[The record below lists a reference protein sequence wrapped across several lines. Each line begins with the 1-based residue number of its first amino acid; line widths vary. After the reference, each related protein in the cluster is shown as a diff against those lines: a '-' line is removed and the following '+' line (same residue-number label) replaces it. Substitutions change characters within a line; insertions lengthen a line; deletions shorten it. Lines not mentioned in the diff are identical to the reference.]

1 MPVRNRVDAVLSPS
15 PARHRSAGSGN
26 LTSPTSTSS
35 GALGATN
42 ATPASPLLAKGASTP
57 DYRIAAGAAP
67 TSNPVASPS
76 AAARSV
82 LPRSSSSPPIK
93 YAPLFSD
100 DDGTST
106 TTRPAKPGLSASAA
120 NKSPLST
127 PDAPRRGFLGVNVT
141 LASIQSATSFTGSTM
156 TASVGL
162 APKDAGTVTT
172 ALSASQL
179 LAGNGEIPAI
189 QLAASPAGR
198 MMLSPNDDAA
208 GVGMA
213 QRNALSGSQI
223 NLKGA
228 AAVAGVTVPGLTPN
242 LSGGSLAR
250 SPSGQTRPSA
260 SHLPVPIKADDL
272 VAHLS
277 GHFLHTIMLD
287 VQSSDTSS
295 GGVQKRIIGATLKR
309 DFFKHRAF
317 RWYSTS
323 AAATKSGTGTNNA
336 KVAYDVVFKTSGVM
350 ERVGQTEFDPTFVIY
365 DESGDRDE
373 TAYKVGKL
381 LKQHRKELHVYY
393 LVGGIERFVRTYPW
407 FVDPRPAAVGKDG
420 DNSAAATIHELRSR
434 QAAILG
440 GRLLTPSL
448 ILHRDGREVLMSKRW
463 LADADPNLSSPSLD
477 AVSTVMSPKDSVA
490 ADDVASPSSPEP
502 PPGLND
508 ASNAVD
514 QSGENGLG
522 VGLSLA
528 EEKQLLD
535 NETMGN
541 AEQSTEGAEDMST
554 LLEDMSTLP
563 EDMSTLPE
571 DQPFLY
577 LSGIRGA
584 TEPHLKH
591 LKITHVLNITQHPH
605 PSSMPDVEYLKIPL
619 DDVPSARIDLHF
631 QQALDFINSARAMPN
646 GRCLVHCFAGVS
658 RSTSLVLA
666 YLMSAQ
672 GCTLAQAYHATF
684 RSRPVI
690 QPNEGFSK
698 KLQKLEKE
706 LRGTRYPSL
715 VYGWMSPNNT
725 NFRDFIEFTMLHDD
739 LQNKLNKR
747 AASSAGMVRSESHK
761 SSADTTASTPL
772 TKAAD
777 GSSSGMV
784 SSGSHK
790 TISAG
795 VSPNGSML
803 IPSSCLVSG
812 TATGNALLVEVPSPA
827 PSRHNSLSR
836 NRSGSVGNAE
846 NAMGPPPGLP
856 AFPTSSSKETAGA
869 GSAKVGSV
877 PRRRTSSPSPVV
889 DLPLSVYSPSLGFK

>member
-1 MPVRNRVDAVLSPS
+1 MPVPSRVDAVLSPS

-35 GALGATN
+35 GAMGTAN
-42 ATPASPLLAKGASTP
+42 ATPASLLAKGSSTP
-57 DYRIAAGAAP
+57 DYRVAAGAAAACP
-67 TSNPVASPS
+67 ASNPGASPG

-100 DDGTST
+100 DDAASN
-106 TTRPAKPGLSASAA
+106 TRPAKPVPSASAA
-120 NKSPLST
+120 DKSPSST
-127 PDAPRRGFLGVNVT
+127 PGAPRRGFLGVNVT
-141 LASIQSATSFTGSTM
+141 LASIQSATSFTGSAM
-156 TASVGL
+156 TSSLGL
-162 APKDAGTVTT
+162 APKDAGTATT

-179 LAGNGEIPAI
+179 VAGKGEIPAI

-198 MMLSPNDDAA
+198 MTLSPSNDAA

-228 AAVAGVTVPGLTPN
+228 AAAAGTTVPGLTPN

-250 SPSGQTRPSA
+250 SPSGQTGPSA
-260 SHLPVPIKADDL
+260 SNLPVPMKADEL

-323 AAATKSGTGTNNA
+323 SAATKSGTGTNNA
-336 KVAYDVVFKTSGVM
+336 KVAYDVVFKTGGVM

-393 LVGGIERFVRTYPW
+393 LVGGIERFTRTYPW
-407 FVDPRPAAVGKDG
+407 FVDPRPAAAGAAG
-420 DNSAAATIHELRSR
+420 DNSAAAAIQELRSR

-448 ILHRDGREVLMSKRW
+448 ILHRDGREVLVSKRW
-463 LADADPNLSSPSLD
+463 LADADLNPSNPSLD
-477 AVSTVMSPKDSVA
+477 AMSTVMSPKDSFA
-490 ADDVASPSSPEP
+490 ADELVSPSRPEP
-502 PPGLND
+502 PPGGLSD
-508 ASNAVD
+508 APNAGD
-514 QSGENGLG
+514 HSGENGLG

-535 NETMGN
+535 NDTAGTDD
-541 AEQSTEGAEDMST
+541 AEHGTESA
-554 LLEDMSTLP
+554 

-605 PSSMPDVEYLKIPL
+605 ASNVPGVEYLKIPL
-619 DDVPSARIDLHF
+619 DDVPSARIDMHF
-631 QQALDFINSARAMPN
+631 QQALDFINSARAMPD

-672 GCTLAQAYHATF
+672 GCTLAQAYHTTF

-739 LQNKLNKR
+739 LQSKLNKH
-747 AASSAGMVRSESHK
+747 AASSAGMMRSESHK
-761 SSADTTASTPL
+761 SSADTTAPTLPI
-772 TKAAD
+772 KAAD
-777 GSSSGMV
+777 GSNPGMV
-784 SSGSHK
+784 SSSSHK
-790 TISAG
+790 SISPG
-795 VSPNGSML
+795 FSPIGSML
-803 IPSSCLVSG
+803 IPSASFVSG
-812 TATGNALLVEVPSPA
+812 TITGNALLVDLPSPTT
-827 PSRHNSLSR
+827 SRHSSLSR
-836 NRSGSVGNAE
+836 NRSGSFGNAE
-846 NAMGPPPGLP
+846 AAMGPPPGLP
-856 AFPTSSSKETAGA
+856 AFPASGSKEAAAAAAPAMA
-869 GSAKVGSV
+869 GSM

-889 DLPLSVYSPSLGFK
+889 DLPLSAYFPSLGFK

>member
-1 MPVRNRVDAVLSPS
+1 MPIPSRVDAVLSPS

-26 LTSPTSTSS
+26 LTSPTSTGAMSTIS
-35 GALGATN
+35 GA
-42 ATPASPLLAKGASTP
+42 PVSPLLVEGASTP
-57 DYRIAAGAAP
+57 DYRVAAGAAAVCPAP
-67 TSNPVASPS
+67 TSPG

-93 YAPLFSD
+93 YAPMFSD
-100 DDGTST
+100 DAVST
-106 TTRPAKPGLSASAA
+106 TTRPAKPVPMATD
-120 NKSPLST
+120 KSPSST
-127 PDAPRRGFLGVNVT
+127 PGAPRRGFLGVNVT
-141 LASIQSATSFTGSTM
+141 LASIQSATSFTGSAM
-156 TASVGL
+156 TSSLGL
-162 APKDAGTVTT
+162 TPKDMGAAM

-179 LAGNGEIPAI
+179 LAGKGEIPAI

-198 MMLSPNDDAA
+198 MMLSPNDDTA

-228 AAVAGVTVPGLTPN
+228 AAAPGTTVQGLTPN

-250 SPSGQTRPSA
+250 SPSGQTGPSA
-260 SHLPVPIKADDL
+260 SNLPVPMKADEL

-323 AAATKSGTGTNNA
+323 SAATKSGTGTNNA
-336 KVAYDVVFKTSGVM
+336 KVVYDVVFKTSGVM

-365 DESGDRDE
+365 DENGDRDE

-393 LVGGIERFVRTYPW
+393 LVGGIERFARTYPW
-407 FVDPRPAAVGKDG
+407 FVDPRPAVVGKDG
-420 DNSAAATIHELRSR
+420 DNSAAATIQELRSR

-463 LADADPNLSSPSLD
+463 LADADPNPSSPSLD
-477 AVSTVMSPKDSVA
+477 AVSTVTSPKDSIA
-490 ADDVASPSSPEP
+490 ADEVAPLSPSSPEP
-502 PPGLND
+502 PPGLTD
-508 ASNAVD
+508 ASNAGD
-514 QSGENGLG
+514 QSGDNGPG

-535 NETMGN
+535 NETAGN
-541 AEQSTEGAEDMST
+541 NDDTEQGTESAEDV
-554 LLEDMSTLP
+554 
-563 EDMSTLPE
+563 STLPE

-605 PSSMPDVEYLKIPL
+605 PSNMPGVDYLKIAL

-672 GCTLAQAYHATF
+672 GCTLAQAYHTTF

-706 LRGTRYPSL
+706 LRGSRYPSL

-739 LQNKLNKR
+739 LQSKLNKR
-747 AASSAGMVRSESHK
+747 AASSAGMMRSESHK
-761 SSADTTASTPL
+761 SSADTTAPTPPIKGA
-772 TKAAD
+772 TD
-777 GSSSGMV
+777 GSSPSMV
-784 SSGSHK
+784 SSSSHK
-790 TISAG
+790 SISPG
-795 VSPNGSML
+795 VSPIGSML
-803 IPSSCLVSG
+803 IPSASFVSG
-812 TATGNALLVEVPSPA
+812 TTTGNALLVDVPSPA
-827 PSRHNSLSR
+827 TSRHSSLSR
-836 NRSGSVGNAE
+836 NRSGSVGHAE
-846 NAMGPPPGLP
+846 AAMPGPPPGLP
-856 AFPTSSSKETAGA
+856 TFPATSSKEGA
-869 GSAKVGSV
+869 AAAAMVGSM

-889 DLPLSVYSPSLGFK
+889 DLPLSAYFPSLGFK

>member
-1 MPVRNRVDAVLSPS
+1 MPVPSRVDAVLSPS
-15 PARHRSAGSGN
+15 PARHHSAGSGN
-26 LTSPTSTSS
+26 LTSPASTSS
-35 GALGATN
+35 GAMSTCS
-42 ATPASPLLAKGASTP
+42 PAPPSPLLAKGTSTP
-57 DYRIAAGAAP
+57 DYRVAAGA
-67 TSNPVASPS
+67 SASPAPNPS
-76 AAARSV
+76 SPGAAARSV

-93 YAPLFSD
+93 YAARFPD
-100 DDGTST
+100 DASSAGS
-106 TTRPAKPGLSASAA
+106 PSKPGKLMPSATAD
-120 NKSPLST
+120 KSPSST
-127 PDAPRRGFLGVNVT
+127 PGSPRRGFLGVNVT
-141 LASIQSATSFTGSTM
+141 LASIQSATSFTGSAM
-156 TASVGL
+156 TPRLGL
-162 APKDAGTVTT
+162 APKEAGTATT

-179 LAGNGEIPAI
+179 LAGKGEIPAI

-198 MMLSPNDDAA
+198 MTLSPNDDA
-208 GVGMA
+208 GVVVA

-228 AAVAGVTVPGLTPN
+228 AAAGATVSGLTPN

-250 SPSGQTRPSA
+250 SPSGQTGPSA
-260 SHLPVPIKADDL
+260 SNLPVPIKADEL
-272 VAHLS
+272 VMHLS

-287 VQSSDTSS
+287 VQRSDTSS

-323 AAATKSGTGTNNA
+323 SAASKSGTGTNNA

-350 ERVGQTEFDPTFVIY
+350 ERVSQTEFDPTFIIY

-373 TAYKVGKL
+373 SAYKVGKL

-393 LVGGIERFVRTYPW
+393 LVGGIERFALTYPW
-407 FVDPRPAAVGKDG
+407 FVDPRPAAAGAAG
-420 DNSAAATIHELRSR
+420 ENSAAAAIQELRSR
-434 QAAILG
+434 QSAILG

-448 ILHRDGREVLMSKRW
+448 ILHRDGREVLVSKRW
-463 LADADPNLSSPSLD
+463 LADADPNSSSPSLD
-477 AVSTVMSPKDSVA
+477 AMSTVMSPKDSIA
-490 ADDVASPSSPEP
+490 ADEITSPSSPEP
-502 PPGLND
+502 PPGLSD
-508 ASNAVD
+508 AGD
-514 QSGENGLG
+514 QSGENGVG

-535 NETMGN
+535 NETTGTDD
-541 AEQSTEGAEDMST
+541 AEQGTESAEDV
-554 LLEDMSTLP
+554 
-563 EDMSTLPE
+563 STLPE

-605 PSSMPDVEYLKIPL
+605 PSNMPGVEYLKIPL

-672 GCTLAQAYHATF
+672 GCTLAQAYHTTF

-739 LQNKLNKR
+739 LQSKLNKR
-747 AASSAGMVRSESHK
+747 AASSAGMMRSESYK
-761 SSADTTASTPL
+761 SSADTTAPTPPA
-772 TKAAD
+772 KVD
-777 GSSSGMV
+777 GSSPGMV

-790 TISAG
+790 SISPG
-795 VSPNGSML
+795 VSPVGSML
-803 IPSSCLVSG
+803 ITTSSLIGG
-812 TATGNALLVEVPSPA
+812 TATGNALLVDVPSPTT
-827 PSRHNSLSR
+827 SRHSSLWR

-856 AFPTSSSKETAGA
+856 AFPVSSSKEGAATTAL
-869 GSAKVGSV
+869 VGST

-889 DLPLSVYSPSLGFK
+889 DMPLSYFPSLGFK